1 MTVFNQS
8 VDFLPIGSELRV
20 SIKPK
25 DGLSADLAQH
35 IISDMH
41 VSTNRTKFIPV
52 ILRENLKISF
62 SISNG
67 GRIQKQLEPC
77 KVEIPAISSRIVDS
91 VNRAYQ
97 VISAEYEKRDTRG
110 GTVYEYVY
118 HKDTDDTWKDLEVRR
133 LVAYQPHEE
142 ECNRVANMIRLGLN
156 PFIRPLPEFD
166 NILLSRLEKKQDLI
180 VEILKSETQNLK
192 TKVEELNKI
201 IQSSAL
207 TAYKNRLGDFQ
218 NRLTEDIPE
227 TNGDTSWQD
236 WIYNNRWLFG
246 PQYGSP
252 ISKAHVGFQSIP
264 DFLFPTPDGF
274 IDILE
279 IKLPKHEVIQES
291 RSHRGAYRWSSEANE
306 AIGQVVNYLYEME
319 LHQLEIAKKISQL
332 RRFSFTTLKPRAFI
346 LIGQSVDWGLEKRE
360 ALRKMNFSLHG
371 IEVLTYSELHNRGEK
386 LIKMYSDFIE

>member
-1 MTVFNQS
+1 
-8 VDFLPIGSELRV
+8 
-20 SIKPK
+20 
-25 DGLSADLAQH
+25 
-35 IISDMH
+35 
-41 VSTNRTKFIPV
+41 
-52 ILRENLKISF
+52 
-62 SISNG
+62 
-67 GRIQKQLEPC
+67 
-77 KVEIPAISSRIVDS
+77 
-91 VNRAYQ
+91 
-97 VISAEYEKRDTRG
+97 
-110 GTVYEYVY
+110 
-118 HKDTDDTWKDLEVRR
+118 
-133 LVAYQPHEE
+133 
-142 ECNRVANMIRLGLN
+142 
-156 PFIRPLPEFD
+156 
-166 NILLSRLEKKQDLI
+166 
-180 VEILKSETQNLK
+180 
-192 TKVEELNKI
+192 LNKI